1 MQFKQCTRR
10 TREEKGIKVLYESKE
25 HQCSIIQLGEETEL
39 SNHTSEACESFISV
53 YTAVKA
59 AGSKVNDVGRQCP
72 VLDVLSK
79 GPGK

>member
-1 MQFKQCTRR
+1 M
-10 TREEKGIKVLYESKE
+10 LYECKQ

-39 SNHTSEACESFISV
+39 SNHTSEACESFISAV

-59 AGSKVNDVGRQCP
+59 AGTKVNDVGRQCP